1 MRQAVQNHWRTGN
14 KDPQLALLPKPAE
27 NLANWKIDQIYSA
40 QEFKFFDEEND
51 DEINSET
58 EELSD

>member
-14 KDPQLALLPKPAE
+14 QDPQLALLPKPAE
-27 NLANWKIDQIYSA
+27 NLANWKIDESYSA
-40 QEFKFFDEEND
+40 QEFMFFDEEND